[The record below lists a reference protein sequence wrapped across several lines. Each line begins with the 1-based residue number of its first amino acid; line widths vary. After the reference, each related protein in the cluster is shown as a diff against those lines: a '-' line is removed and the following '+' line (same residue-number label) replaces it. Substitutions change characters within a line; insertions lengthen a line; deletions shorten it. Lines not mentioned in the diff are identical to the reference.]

1 MNPFSIALFLSFV
14 LLIVPLSFQRSK
26 NKKLISYIPTFC
38 TSIGVLCSF
47 GLLWYALGYQELQSD
62 KLTETIKLL
71 SSKFLFSIIGI
82 FFSIAWTIYLKIN
95 EEREDAIEKENN
107 YWRKDDPQKLLW
119 MLWQTGLGIER
130 KFENYAQLQNNSHI
144 LTNKLLINNS
154 IELRDQLKVL
164 NDNVINIKKAV
175 EESSETQSEQIT
187 ELQDRLKVLITN
199 TFNTKKAIEEGSETQ
214 SEKATKQQ
222 KTLDNISNFMQSA
235 GDSLKSLLDDLKNQL
250 ENNIKAMGSDA
261 AEKAAELH
269 RVFEGFLKDRAS
281 QMEENMANGMKE
293 VHEKIHPALNSIS
306 EVTNNSANELKEAL
320 NGINSVLENMQIS
333 LARQIN
339 EQVQTAEN
347 NVENRTKKFEE
358 MTTSKAN
365 ELSTEFDKI
374 HSVLQ
379 NLSSGLQSSIDGIL
393 KEKKEQIE
401 KTFEHLEILR
411 GRSETMLTQT
421 TKEFALSVEKYGNI
435 QQNNEEIIKR
445 LETQIKSIDSL
456 QETSVKNIDHWNSKV
471 DKMEEVKN
479 RVADIANTIGQ
490 LENINQKLGLLNN
503 HNN

>member
-47 GLLWYALGYQELQSD
+47 GLLWYALGYQEIQSD
-62 KLTETIKLL
+62 NLSETIKLL

-82 FFSIAWTIYLKIN
+82 GFSIGWTIYLKIN
-95 EEREDAIEKENN
+95 EEWEDVIEKENN
-107 YWRKDDPQKLLW
+107 YWKKEDPQKLLW
-119 MLWQTGLGIER
+119 LLWQTGLGIER
-130 KFENYAQLQNNSHI
+130 KFEVYAQSQNDNHADMRKSVKAGFTEIREQLMVLNS
-144 LTNKLLINNS
+144 NS
-154 IELRDQLKVL
+154 NELYEQLKVSNSHATL
-164 NDNVINIKKAV
+164 
-175 EESSETQSEQIT
+175 
-187 ELQDRLKVLITN
+187 
-199 TFNTKKAIEEGSETQ
+199 TKKAIEESSKVQ
-214 SEKATKQQ
+214 SKKATEQQ
-222 KTLDNISNFMQSA
+222 ETLDNISNFMQSA

-347 NVENRTKKFEE
+347 NVENRTKKFEQ

-435 QQNNEEIIKR
+435 QHNNEEIIKR